1 MGWHHGGWLNL
12 GAAALL
18 NVDYQRAVQLL
29 LRVVPAVFA
38 TDAFALKGGTAINLF
53 LAPVSRLSV
62 DLDLVFLPLGLP
74 RAEALALIAGELAAV
89 SESVA
94 SQGLTCRSP
103 GRLTGP
109 DTQLLV
115 SDGQT
120 EVKIEVNRIFRGSV
134 LEPSMVRLHPAAEEI
149 FAIDAAARV
158 LASAE
163 VYAGKALAALDRQ
176 HPRDLFDIWV
186 RGKNGGYTSSELDL
200 FAIYLAGHNRPPHEI
215 LAGRNKPLRALYSS
229 SLVGMTAEH
238 LPSVEDLD
246 ATRHQLRRDVLER
259 LSADARSILTSFFAA
274 SPIWDALPFAGLER
288 LPALQWKLQNLEKF
302 RERRPEDFMDQ
313 WRVLADLIADS

>member
-1 MGWHHGGWLNL
+1 
-12 GAAALL
+12 L

-89 SESVA
+89 SERVA

-103 GRLTGP
+103 GRLTGH

-163 VYAGKALAALDRQ
+163 VYAGGL
-176 HPRDLFDIWV
+176 H
-186 RGKNGGYTSSELDL
+186 GSM
-200 FAIYLAGHNRPPHEI
+200 AG
-215 LAGRNKPLRALYSS
+215 AG
-229 SLVGMTAEH
+229 
-238 LPSVEDLD
+238 
-246 ATRHQLRRDVLER
+246 
-259 LSADARSILTSFFAA
+259 
-274 SPIWDALPFAGLER
+274 
-288 LPALQWKLQNLEKF
+288 
-302 RERRPEDFMDQ
+302 
-313 WRVLADLIADS
+313 